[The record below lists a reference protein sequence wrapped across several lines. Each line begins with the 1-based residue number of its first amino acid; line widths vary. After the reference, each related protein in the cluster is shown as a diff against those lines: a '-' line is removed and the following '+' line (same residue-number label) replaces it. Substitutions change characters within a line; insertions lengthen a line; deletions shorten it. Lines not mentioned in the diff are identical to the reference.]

1 MFRHKVPAIKVAR
14 DRLLDLPVE
23 QARTGALVLGGLRRA
38 CELADTLDSCIT
50 EDMTFAKHFFNEL
63 ATLPHD
69 DESHWMNL
77 LEDLAL
83 IFRAKRLAFPDLPE
97 EGEERRPWSF
107 SRHRKSGAIL
117 KRKWAHGTGNF
128 SPNVCRVE
136 PVHVRFR
143 GRVGQEQLRAVAL
156 SRMISFLPS
165 RRSARRKRAVSG
177 TGQGGEHEAFRD
189 SCPMAYFE
197 PCFRGD
203 FRLRIQGRG
212 YDSGQCGSDPGA
224 YEALVGGCAGA
235 CAFRFRSGNAFR
247 APDCVGAACHGA
259 FAV

>member
-1 MFRHKVPAIKVAR
+1 MFRHKVPAIKTAR

-23 QARTGALVLGGLRRA
+23 QARTGALVLGGLRRV

-83 IFRAKRLAFPDLPE
+83 IFRAKRLAFPELPE
-97 EGEERRPWSF
+97 EGKNDASWSF
-107 SRHRKSGAIL
+107 LRRRKSGMIP
-117 KRKWAHGTGNF
+117 KRKWARGTGSF
-128 SPNVCRVE
+128 SPSVCHVE
-136 PVHVRFR
+136 PFRVRLR
-143 GRVGQEQLRAVAL
+143 GRTGQEQLRAVAL

-165 RRSARRKRAVSG
+165 SRSARRKRAVSG

-189 SCPMAYFE
+189 SCPMAYFK

>member
-83 IFRAKRLAFPDLPE
+83 IFRAKRL
-97 EGEERRPWSF
+97 EERRLLEFFETSEEWSDPE
-107 SRHRKSGAIL
+107 
-117 KRKWAHGTGNF
+117 T
-128 SPNVCRVE
+128 E
-136 PVHVRFR
+136 
-143 GRVGQEQLRAVAL
+143 VGSWYWKLLPERL
-156 SRMISFLPS
+156 SR
-165 RRSARRKRAVSG
+165 
-177 TGQGGEHEAFRD
+177 
-189 SCPMAYFE
+189 
-197 PCFRGD
+197 
-203 FRLRIQGRG
+203 
-212 YDSGQCGSDPGA
+212 
-224 YEALVGGCAGA
+224 
-235 CAFRFRSGNAFR
+235 
-247 APDCVGAACHGA
+247 
-259 FAV
+259 

>member
-83 IFRAKRLAFPDLPE
+83 IFPCE
-97 EGEERRPWSF
+97 TVGF
-107 SRHRKSGAIL
+107 SRPARGRGRTPPL
-117 KRKWAHGTGNF
+117 G
-128 SPNVCRVE
+128 V
-136 PVHVRFR
+136 FR
-143 GRVGQEQLRAVAL
+143 DVGRVG
-156 SRMISFLPS
+156 
-165 RRSARRKRAVSG
+165 RS
-177 TGQGGEHEAFRD
+177 
-189 SCPMAYFE
+189 
-197 PCFRGD
+197 
-203 FRLRIQGRG
+203 
-212 YDSGQCGSDPGA
+212 
-224 YEALVGGCAGA
+224 
-235 CAFRFRSGNAFR
+235 
-247 APDCVGAACHGA
+247 
-259 FAV
+259 

>member
-97 EGEERRPWSF
+97 EGEERRLLEFFETSEEWGDPE
-107 SRHRKSGAIL
+107 
-117 KRKWAHGTGNF
+117 T
-128 SPNVCRVE
+128 E
-136 PVHVRFR
+136 
-143 GRVGQEQLRAVAL
+143 LRWKKQ
-156 SRMISFLPS
+156 
-165 RRSARRKRAVSG
+165 RSCTRNG
-177 TGQGGEHEAFRD
+177 
-189 SCPMAYFE
+189 M
-197 PCFRGD
+197 
-203 FRLRIQGRG
+203 
-212 YDSGQCGSDPGA
+212 
-224 YEALVGGCAGA
+224 
-235 CAFRFRSGNAFR
+235 RSGSCRESRSSWRLYSTCATF
-247 APDCVGAACHGA
+247 
-259 FAV
+259 

>member
-83 IFRAKRLAFPDLPE
+83 IFRAKRLAFPDK
-97 EGEERRPWSF
+97 GENNGF
-107 SRHRKSGAIL
+107 SRPARGRGRTPPL
-117 KRKWAHGTGNF
+117 G
-128 SPNVCRVE
+128 V
-136 PVHVRFR
+136 FR
-143 GRVGQEQLRAVAL
+143 DVGRVG
-156 SRMISFLPS
+156 
-165 RRSARRKRAVSG
+165 RS
-177 TGQGGEHEAFRD
+177 
-189 SCPMAYFE
+189 
-197 PCFRGD
+197 
-203 FRLRIQGRG
+203 
-212 YDSGQCGSDPGA
+212 
-224 YEALVGGCAGA
+224 
-235 CAFRFRSGNAFR
+235 
-247 APDCVGAACHGA
+247 
-259 FAV
+259 

>member
-69 DESHWMNL
+69 DESHWMHL

-97 EGEERRPWSF
+97 EGEERRLLEFFETSEEWGDPE
-107 SRHRKSGAIL
+107 
-117 KRKWAHGTGNF
+117 T
-128 SPNVCRVE
+128 E
-136 PVHVRFR
+136 
-143 GRVGQEQLRAVAL
+143 VGSWYWKLLPERL
-156 SRMISFLPS
+156 SR
-165 RRSARRKRAVSG
+165 
-177 TGQGGEHEAFRD
+177 
-189 SCPMAYFE
+189 
-197 PCFRGD
+197 
-203 FRLRIQGRG
+203 
-212 YDSGQCGSDPGA
+212 
-224 YEALVGGCAGA
+224 
-235 CAFRFRSGNAFR
+235 
-247 APDCVGAACHGA
+247 
-259 FAV
+259 